1 METFDSNWKVF
12 NYDFLL
18 NLISDTG
25 SDNDDLESFE
35 SAERD
40 EDYSHLRGDFEFLIR
55 SWDDKVTES

>member
-40 EDYSHLRGDFEFLIR
+40 EDYSHQRGDFEF
-55 SWDDKVTES
+55 